1 MMVIIAEMNVLA
13 VGIEGR
19 AGEFNGL
26 PVRLVNM
33 AHGSD
38 AIHSF
43 KTDSIDS
50 VISHWN
56 LADMPDGQFLKK
68 LKAAKPDMPTIAI
81 IEANNPQQEIEAR
94 MLGVSAVISEDC
106 GDAYFRRVMT
116 SVLGLPN
123 SQSIEKLYAVAEH

>member
-1 MMVIIAEMNVLA
+1 MVIIAEMNVLA
-13 VGIEGR
+13 VGVEDR

-26 PVRLVNM
+26 PIRLLNM

-38 AIHSF
+38 AIRSF
-43 KTDSIDS
+43 KTDPIDS

-68 LKAAKPDMPTIAI
+68 LKAVKPDMPTVAI

-106 GDAYFRRVMT
+106 GDEYFREVMT

-123 SQSIEKLYAVAEH
+123 ERVIETLYAVKEM